1 MQFNTYSYFLFL
13 AIAAIVFW
21 SLPERLRRAYV
32 LVVSLLFYASW
43 NVYFLVLPLIIC
55 ASTYVCA
62 MMARWRAAEARVW
75 I

>member
-1 MQFNTYSYFLFL
+1 MQFNTYSYLLFL

-21 SLPERLRRAYV
+21 SLPVRLRRAYV

-55 ASTYVCA
+55 ASTELRKRSRISWVSD
-62 MMARWRAAEARVW
+62 
-75 I
+75 ISDSG